1 MELGCS
7 GFLSVF
13 HLLVSAERFRS
24 ENLAGSEG
32 MLMAA
37 AKGSPQPK
45 LLAQFLGQNVTQMG
59 EHGSLHLLELRTAK
73 SESLLC

>member
-13 HLLVSAERFRS
+13 HLLVSADRLRVKTVQG
-24 ENLAGSEG
+24 AEG
-32 MLMAA
+32 MLTEA

-45 LLAQFLGQNVTQMG
+45 LLAQFLGQNVTRVG
-59 EHGSLHLLELRTAK
+59 GHGGLHLLELRTK
-73 SESLLC
+73 SESLRC